1 MIKFYGKLSNFFSQ
15 DVVNNNCILNI
26 TDDISDV
33 SNNDVSNNDVSNTQL
48 VIICDSKEFCDTT
61 HEEQR
66 NSPTKKKNIE

>member
-26 TDDISDV
+26 TDDIS
-33 SNNDVSNNDVSNTQL
+33 DVSNNDVSNTQL